1 MEVPSAPYLLIS
13 DKTLLGCELLARSLA
28 GHAGHI
34 AQATGSAQV
43 LDVAQQS
50 NPEVALISAA
60 LADGPL
66 AGFKTLPVLQKRAT
80 ALFGHHDP

>member
-1 MEVPSAPYLLIS
+1 MEVPAAPSLLIS

-34 AQATGSAQV
+34 AQATSSTQV

-60 LADGPL
+60 LRL
-66 AGFKTLPVLQKRAT
+66 C
-80 ALFGHHDP
+80 LFCKACYRSVRSS